1 MQLYRGIIPLL
12 YTKER
17 EEEWMN
23 DIDARVQFAVEFG
36 KKSRFLRHLFNFAF
50 LAPVSVRFR
59 NKLGPTFF
67 P

>member
-36 KKSRFLRHLFNFAF
+36 KKSRFLRHLFNTA
-50 LAPVSVRFR
+50 SEHH
-59 NKLGPTFF
+59 T
-67 P
+67 